1 MKVLIKGAGDLAT
14 GAAYELWLAGHHVL
28 MTEIE
33 TPLAVRRAVSF
44 SRAVYEGEAQVEK
57 ARGILV
63 HSLTEASRVM
73 GEGNIAVIVDEKAEI
88 RKEYQPD
95 LLVDCI
101 MAKKNL
107 GTCMADAPVV
117 VCIGPGFSAGRDCHY
132 VIETQRG
139 PSLGKVISQGGAAPN
154 TGIPGEVGG
163 YTVERLLRAEG
174 SGLMEPVAKIGDIVE
189 KGQLMAYTGGV
200 PVYARMSGVVR
211 GMLQGGVI
219 VKKGMKIG
227 DVDARKNKALC
238 YTISDKA
245 RRIGQGVRKAA
256 DRMFVFGRDTPACS
270 TALVQRKASGG
281 HLRCPHLEQHPMSYP
296 LRTNCDIRLI

>member
-33 TPLAVRRAVSF
+33 TPLAVRLAVSF

-63 HSLTEASRVM
+63 HSLTQAYQVM
-73 GEGNIAVIVDEKAEI
+73 GAGKIAVIVDEEAKI

-107 GTCMADAPVV
+107 GTRITDAPMV
-117 VCIGPGFSAGRDCHY
+117 VCIGPGFSAGKDCHY

-139 PSLGKVISQGGAAPN
+139 PSLGKVISRGSAAPN

-163 YTVERLLRAEG
+163 YTVERLLKAKG
-174 SGLMEPVAKIGDIVE
+174 SGVMEPVAAIGDIVE

-200 PVYARMSGVVR
+200 PVYSRISGIVR
-211 GMLQGGVI
+211 GMLQAGVM
-219 VKKGMKIG
+219 VEKGMKIG
-227 DVDARKNKALC
+227 DVDARKDQALC

-245 RRIGQGVRKAA
+245 GCIGQGVMKAA
-256 DRMFVFGRDTPACS
+256 EHMSASPVSG
-270 TALVQRKASGG
+270 LSGG
-281 HLRCPHLEQHPMSYP
+281 ARSSSLMQTKAPGGYLRGSVNYSAQL
-296 LRTNCDIRLI
+296 T